1 MTLTLL
7 LFRAGKTVPDLVS
20 SLDVQQRFSSSRST
34 TKPGLCSPHYA
45 PEPSPLLPSSHLGSP
60 DLTLC
65 CTSFHCLRIHGSGY
79 LPAPLQGTLQPPPPV
94 TLSLCHC
101 HTTHLQTMGNLSRLS
116 EFKTLADETMA
127 FFCLLRQIFKSNV
140 SVYSLHKSS

>member
-1 MTLTLL
+1 MKLTLL

-20 SLDVQQRFSSSRST
+20 SLDVQQRFSSSHST
-34 TKPGLCSPHYA
+34 TKPGLCSPVSS
-45 PEPSPLLPSSHLGSP
+45 PEPSPLLSSSHLGTP
-60 DLTLC
+60 HPALC
-65 CTSFHCLRIHGSGY
+65 CTSFYCLRIHSSGY
-79 LPAPLQGTLQPPPPV
+79 LPAPLQGTLQPPL

-101 HTTHLQTMGNLSRLS
+101 HTTYLQTMGNLSRLS